1 MPFFAPIFFSDIRPN
16 REMFFYLLPCLG
28 PKGFFLIIDR
38 LNETLGDRIKRW
50 TKASKRNSS
59 LSSTNAVVS
68 TIVDSVKGLVGLGKA
83 TTPMTRSVSNGNDGS
98 QSSMGSSDDKGIG
111 GVDRSILED
120 QLDVGLQISSALMYL
135 HEKGIMFRDLKPAN
149 VGFDGEFTYR
159 CVHCI
164 FFNCGPS

>member
-1 MPFFAPIFFSDIRPN
+1 
-16 REMFFYLLPCLG
+16 
-28 PKGFFLIIDR
+28 
-38 LNETLGDRIKRW
+38 
-50 TKASKRNSS
+50 
-59 LSSTNAVVS
+59 
-68 TIVDSVKGLVGLGKA
+68 
-83 TTPMTRSVSNGNDGS
+83 
-98 QSSMGSSDDKGIG
+98 MGSSDDKGIG